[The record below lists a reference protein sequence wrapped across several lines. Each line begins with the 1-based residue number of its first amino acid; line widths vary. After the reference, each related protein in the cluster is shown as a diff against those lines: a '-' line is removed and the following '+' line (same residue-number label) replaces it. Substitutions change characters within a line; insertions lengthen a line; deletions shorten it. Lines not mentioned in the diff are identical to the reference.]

1 MPNLVS
7 LTRPSLQ
14 ILGKTH
20 NGVFSVSGFLVNIF
34 WKKNSRTSDDTDMK
48 IGPVTKFDKRNKT
61 PSKKFDDD
69 AMSKYYD
76 VIVIFLIYGQ
86 FEVIR
91 KPNSGRIVYNTYIF
105 INSNLLSYKN

>member
-1 MPNLVS
+1 
-7 LTRPSLQ
+7 
-14 ILGKTH
+14 
-20 NGVFSVSGFLVNIF
+20 
-34 WKKNSRTSDDTDMK
+34 MK
-48 IGPVTKFDKRNKT
+48 LGPVTKFDKRNKT

-69 AMSKYYD
+69 IMSKYYD

-91 KPNSGRIVYNTYIF
+91 KLNSGRIVYNTYIF